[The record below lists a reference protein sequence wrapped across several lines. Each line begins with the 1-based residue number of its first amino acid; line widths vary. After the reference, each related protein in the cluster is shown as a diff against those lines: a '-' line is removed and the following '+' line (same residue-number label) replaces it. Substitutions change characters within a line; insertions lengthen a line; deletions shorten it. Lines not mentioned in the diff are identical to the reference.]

1 MKGDSLMRR
10 LRAAKP
16 VAAEPDNHAALFARI
31 VAEPGDPRLVEAPHE
46 RSSRLLGRN
55 VRPRTRAR
63 PRVLAG
69 SSLGLVGVGAALVL
83 ALSGSAAPPAF
94 AITRSGDGSVLVNI
108 NQLQSLPAGE
118 PQAHRDGDPR
128 AGHHLYGVRG
138 GSRQWPGDLHAGA
151 RCQPFGAAAE
161 GSRGQ
166 GRHGGHRPRASQLA
180 TLARAPST
188 WPAASSRV
196 TPARAIP
203 ATRAPVDPLTTVD
216 ARPARASAMARFAV
230 RPPR

>member
-108 NQLQSLPAGE
+108 NQLQSLPAANHKLTAMGIHE
-118 PQAHRDGDPR
+118 QVTIYMA
-128 AGHHLYGVRG
+128 
-138 GSRQWPGDLHAGA
+138 S
-151 RCQPFGAAAE
+151 GAAAVS
-161 GSRGQ
+161 G
-166 GRHGGHRPRASQLA
+166 PV
-180 TLARAPST
+180 TC
-188 WPAASSRV
+188 
-196 TPARAIP
+196 TPAPGANLSGPQLKVLVGKDGTEVIG
-203 ATRAPVDPLTTVD
+203 TGQ
-216 ARPARASAMARFAV
+216 SAGNTGEGTFHLDHCV
-230 RPPR
+230 VTGDTGSGNTGNTGTG